1 MGGVIPLFQI
11 KNKPKNQ
18 MNLSSV
24 LLSLSAVDISD
35 MLVESHT
42 FRNAVSK
49 FLLKNKSKKKISKGE
64 KLIESLKAKIRKE
77 FPEYSYNQKIP
88 AIKFF
93 RAFPFSLEQK
103 NELKKRGV
111 MNDNDI
117 IPLFEAKQF
126 IESL

>member
-1 MGGVIPLFQI
+1 
-11 KNKPKNQ
+11 

-24 LLSLSAVDISD
+24 LLSLSAVDLSD
-35 MLVESHT
+35 MMLESHT

-49 FLLKNKSKKKISKGE
+49 FLLKNKNKKKISKGK

-77 FPEYSYNQKIP
+77 FPDYYSNGKIP

-93 RAFPFSLEQK
+93 RSFSFSLEQK
-103 NELKKRGV
+103 NELKKMGI
-111 MNDNDI
+111 MDEENYI
-117 IPLFEAKQF
+117 GLFNAKKF

>member
-1 MGGVIPLFQI
+1 
-11 KNKPKNQ
+11 

-24 LLSLSAVDISD
+24 LLSLSPSELSD

-49 FLLKNKSKKKISKGE
+49 FLLKNKSKKKICKGK
-64 KLIESLKAKIRKE
+64 KLIESLKNKIRKE

-93 RAFPFSLEQK
+93 RSFPFSLEQK
-103 NELKKRGV
+103 IELKRMGV
-111 MNDNDI
+111 MNENGI
-117 IPLFEAKQF
+117 IELFNAKKF